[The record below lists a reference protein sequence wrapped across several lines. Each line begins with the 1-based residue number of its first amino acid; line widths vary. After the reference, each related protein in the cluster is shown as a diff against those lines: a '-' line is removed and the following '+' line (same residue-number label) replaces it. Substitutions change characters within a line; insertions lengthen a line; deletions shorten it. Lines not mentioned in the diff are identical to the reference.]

1 MEGRIGLAE
10 ENGLQPRSRNRFLT
24 YIRKH
29 WFFYMLALPGFLY
42 IFVFRY
48 MPMYGILI
56 AFKDFKVSKGIWRSP
71 WVGLEN
77 FTTLFKNEGFYRVL
91 ANTVIINIYNIVFG
105 FIFIIFLS
113 LLLNEIVSTKVKR
126 TVQTI
131 IYLPNF
137 VSWVVFAGLITIFL
151 NPEDGAINKVIV
163 ALGGES
169 VYFLIQ
175 PAYFRAVLVIS
186 NILKSAGFATIIYLA
201 SLAGIDPGLYE
212 SAIIDGANRLQKI
225 RYITLP
231 RLYPTIAV
239 LLMLEVANIF
249 GSNFEQVF
257 NLYNPLVYDTG
268 DVISTYLYRVGFGG
282 ELPDRAFEIST
293 ALSTIFNVI
302 SLTAMYIANR
312 FVKKMDVIGIF

>member
-1 MEGRIGLAE
+1 MEGRVSLAE
-10 ENGLQPRSRNRFLT
+10 ENGLQPRSKKGFLT
-24 YIRKH
+24 YIKKF
-29 WFFYMLALPGFLY
+29 WFFYLLALPGFLY

-48 MPMYGILI
+48 VPMYGILI

-77 FTTLFKNEGFYRVL
+77 FTTLFKDAGFYKVL

-113 LLLNEIVSTKVKR
+113 LMLNEIVSTKVKR

-151 NPEDGAINKVIV
+151 NPEDGAINKIII
-163 ALGGES
+163 ALGGDS

-175 PAYFRAVLVIS
+175 PAYFRAILVIS

-225 RYITLP
+225 VYITLP

-239 LLMLEVANIF
+239 LLMLEIANIF

-302 SLTAMYIANR
+302 SLAAMYIANR

>member
-1 MEGRIGLAE
+1 
-10 ENGLQPRSRNRFLT
+10 
-24 YIRKH
+24 
-29 WFFYMLALPGFLY
+29 MLALPGFLY

-48 MPMYGILI
+48 VPMYGILI

-77 FTTLFKNEGFYRVL
+77 FTTLFKDQGFYKVL
-91 ANTVIINIYNIVFG
+91 ANTVIINVYNIVFG
-105 FIFIIFLS
+105 FVFIIFLS
-113 LLLNEIVSTKVKR
+113 LMLNEIVSTKLKR
-126 TVQTI
+126 TIQTI

-151 NPEDGAINKVIV
+151 NPEDGAINKLVV
-163 ALGGES
+163 GLGGES
-169 VYFLIQ
+169 IYFLIQ
-175 PAYFRAVLVIS
+175 PAYFRAILVIS

-239 LLMLEVANIF
+239 LLMLEIANIF

-302 SLTAMYIANR
+302 SLMAMYIANR